1 MRSILCGLEGE
12 SLRENLE
19 INRTIAKP
27 VITKGQSMKCK
38 QEKIQVFVIL
48 IILGVERQRI
58 VAKSLSTII
67 YHCTII
73 TIKTINNSLPC

>member
-1 MRSILCGLEGE
+1 
-12 SLRENLE
+12 
-19 INRTIAKP
+19 
-27 VITKGQSMKCK
+27 MKCK